1 MVHSGSTSAAFVH
14 FPDMSD
20 TVLNACVAE
29 PIRGWLD
36 TGQGSLALH
45 GVLPL
50 SSRAPRLVED
60 GHPVVTCLWTG
71 PILGDS
77 GVFWG
82 RDPRGMM
89 D

>member
-1 MVHSGSTSAAFVH
+1 
-14 FPDMSD
+14 MSD
-20 TVLNACVAE
+20 TVLNAWVAE
-29 PIRGWLD
+29 PIRGRLD
-36 TGQGSLALH
+36 TGQGSLAPY

-60 GHPVVTCLWTG
+60 GHPAVTSLWTG
-71 PILGDS
+71 SILGDS
-77 GVFWG
+77 GDFRG